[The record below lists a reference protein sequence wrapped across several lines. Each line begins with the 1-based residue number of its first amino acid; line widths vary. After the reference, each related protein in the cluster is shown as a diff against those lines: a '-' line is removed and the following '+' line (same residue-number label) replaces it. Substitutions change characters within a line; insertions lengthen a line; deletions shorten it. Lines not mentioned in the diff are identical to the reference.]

1 MNYGTKDLLLA
12 KAKLTPEKMSGAA
25 GRDKGRKNKAFFFSH
40 REKLTLTPSKFPSIM
55 NRLFLPGYT
64 GARTAYIGARINRLA
79 SGILKQAIF
88 AAVVVLAL
96 GCAQAAQAQGPRFS
110 HQTIY
115 VTDLDRAANFYEK
128 VMELKRIS
136 EPFHDGKHV
145 WFRISE
151 HGQLH
156 VVSGAKEDVPHDISI
171 HLAFSVPSMAAFT
184 KHLDAMGI
192 KYGNWAQNTK
202 TPQLRP
208 DKVQQIY
215 LQDPDGYWIEV
226 NDDKF

>member
-1 MNYGTKDLLLA
+1 
-12 KAKLTPEKMSGAA
+12 
-25 GRDKGRKNKAFFFSH
+25 
-40 REKLTLTPSKFPSIM
+40 M
-55 NRLFLPGYT
+55 NRLIV
-64 GARTAYIGARINRLA
+64 TAL
-79 SGILKQAIF
+79 
-88 AAVVVLAL
+88 VVLAL
-96 GCAQAAQAQGPRFS
+96 GRAQAQAQGPHFS
-110 HQTIY
+110 HQTIF

-171 HLAFSVPSMAAFT
+171 HLAFSVPDMAACT
-184 KHLDAMGI
+184 RHLDAMNV

-202 TPQLRP
+202 TPQVRP
-208 DKVQQIY
+208 DKVLQIY

>member
-1 MNYGTKDLLLA
+1 
-12 KAKLTPEKMSGAA
+12 MSDAEALGRA
-25 GRDKGRKNKAFFFSH
+25 GKNKAFFFSY
-40 REKLTLTPSKFPSIM
+40 REKLTLIPLKTSPFM
-55 NRLFLPGYT
+55 NRLFLRG
-64 GARTAYIGARINRLA
+64 RNRIL
-79 SGILKQAIF
+79 LF
-88 AAVVVLAL
+88 AAPLLLAALMVLNDRAE
-96 GCAQAAQAQGPRFS
+96 AQGPHFS
-110 HQTIY
+110 HQTIF
-115 VTDLDRAANFYEK
+115 VTDLNRAANFYEK
-128 VMELKRIS
+128 VMELQRIP

-156 VVSGAKEDVPHDISI
+156 VVSGAKEDIPHDINI

-184 KHLDAMGI
+184 KHLDEYNV
-192 KYGNWAQNTK
+192 KYGNWAQNDK

-208 DKVQQIY
+208 DKVQQVY